1 MTTIPI
7 DDRASRRALERLD
20 GSFELAMIAA
30 GVAWLALVTTALV
43 IALPLLLAAAAI
55 WGAFLVDIGVRL
67 AIATNRRAY
76 LRDNW
81 IVGVALLVPPL
92 RLLRIAR
99 CVTALRAMR
108 AARRV
113 RYPRRLAPLRLA

>member
-30 GVAWLALVTTALV
+30 GVAWLALVTAALV
-43 IALPLLLAAAAI
+43 IAPALLLAAAAI
-55 WGAFLVDIGVRL
+55 WGAFLVDLGVRL
-67 AIATNRRAY
+67 AIATNRRGY